1 VETIRK
7 YFKEIVICDIS
18 ASLLE
23 MAQKRINAMG
33 IQDIARVVEHDVT
46 QQSMFAVLPAAGS
59 VDVITMSYSFSMIPD
74 QKAAIANATKVRMLL
89 LCCLCATLLRT
100 CGAALKLFFSV
111 SAWGQ
116 RVCDCGS
123 LVVSHELAILC
134 TMQRHLLLPACTQP
148 LTELILCL
156 RHTSCYYCTT
166 YSC

>member
-1 VETIRK
+1 VDPCACFVCYQLLFEAVSCHVSFCGVLRSSRTEVKRNGSALLVSSSAPARAAFPVLTLLRCCPSCTQVDTIRK

-74 QKAAIANATKVRMLL
+74 QKAAIANATKVRI
-89 LCCLCATLLRT
+89 LLR
-100 CGAALKLFFSV
+100 
-111 SAWGQ
+111 
-116 RVCDCGS
+116 
-123 LVVSHELAILC
+123 
-134 TMQRHLLLPACTQP
+134 
-148 LTELILCL
+148 CL
-156 RHTSCYYCTT
+156 
-166 YSC
+166 

>member
-74 QKAAIANATKVRMLL
+74 QKAAIANATKVRG
-89 LCCLCATLLRT
+89 LLR
-100 CGAALKLFFSV
+100 CSLKCAAL
-111 SAWGQ
+111 
-116 RVCDCGS
+116 
-123 LVVSHELAILC
+123 
-134 TMQRHLLLPACTQP
+134 
-148 LTELILCL
+148 
-156 RHTSCYYCTT
+156 
-166 YSC
+166 